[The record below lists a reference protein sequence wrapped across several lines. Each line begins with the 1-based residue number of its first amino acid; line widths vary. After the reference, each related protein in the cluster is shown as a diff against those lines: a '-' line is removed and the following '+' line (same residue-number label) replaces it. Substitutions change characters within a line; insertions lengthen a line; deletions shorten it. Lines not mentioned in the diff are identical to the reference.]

1 MITNRF
7 SLDDYP
13 KAIDAFLAGTGLK
26 VQVSPTT

>member
-1 MITNRF
+1 MITDRF